1 MNRLIL
7 DKYQT
12 EYLSTEIPSLTT
24 ISALQK
30 PTAYSMDYAI
40 YATITY
46 DILSIKSTYSLL
58 QRKVVHV
65 FIRILHNFLSPGIC
79 MTSLRNWLI

>member
-1 MNRLIL
+1 MYIYMNRLIL

-12 EYLSTEIPSLTT
+12 EYLSTEIPSFNT

-30 PTAYSMDYAI
+30 PTAYSIDYAI

-46 DILSIKSTYSLL
+46 DILSI
-58 QRKVVHV
+58 
-65 FIRILHNFLSPGIC
+65 
-79 MTSLRNWLI
+79 